1 MNEINSKE
9 KMFLG
14 KLKALLDTFD
24 SMDKIVEEIND
35 IIDRQPNE
43 QSRID
48 QLLSDYYH
56 ILEND
61 DLSDEEIINI
71 GKKIHEIRLQRRD
84 ENSVGKLIHCYDIN
98 KNKLTYSN
106 KGNRQ
111 MFYQAIAN
119 LKKTLHEDY
128 KYRILTDNDI
138 INLKEKK
145 IKKTKK
151 CKRKYSTAP
160 SLDELI
166 KCLSEG
172 MKNKE
177 ISEKFDITPTYVSV
191 LKRKYNLIGN
201 EVI

>member
-111 MFYQAIAN
+111 MFYQAITN

-128 KYRILTDNDI
+128 KYCILTDNDI
-138 INLKEKK
+138 IDLKEKK

>member
-9 KMFLG
+9 KIFLG

-111 MFYQAIAN
+111 MFYQAISN

-138 INLKEKK
+138 IDLKEKK

-160 SLDELI
+160 SLDELV

-177 ISEKFDITPTYVSV
+177 ISDKFDITPTYVSV

>member
-1 MNEINSKE
+1 MNEIISKE
-9 KMFLG
+9 KLFLG

-106 KGNRQ
+106 KSNRQ

-138 INLKEKK
+138 IGLKEKK

-191 LKRKYNLIGN
+191 LKRKYNLISN

>member
-35 IIDRQPNE
+35 IIDKQPNE

-106 KGNRQ
+106 KANRQ

-138 INLKEKK
+138 IDLKEKK
-145 IKKTKK
+145 IKKTKT

>member
-35 IIDRQPNE
+35 IIDKQPNE

-98 KNKLTYSN
+98 KNKLMYSN
-106 KGNRQ
+106 KSNRQ

-138 INLKEKK
+138 IDLKEKK

-166 KCLSEG
+166 ECLSEG